1 MTEEQ
6 YKKEMELDRKRK
18 LIMKVLFD
26 DTLSELSK
34 AYNTLESKAIMV
46 KYENAIENYYKDC
59 ELSVKGSLGQNTKE
73 NK

>member
-18 LIMKVLFD
+18 LVMKVLFD
-26 DTLSELSK
+26 DTLNELSK

-59 ELSVKGSLGQNTKE
+59 EHSVKGSLSQNTKE